1 MQCGSPVTF
10 EMRPRWIGRTGEQR
24 VAEEPKREAA
34 SEELIRAE
42 AMLVRTL
49 AAERKLLARCIAA
62 LVVILIVGA
71 VLGIG
76 GPAPTCLLAI
86 TALGGILGRAKGPPA

>member
-1 MQCGSPVTF
+1 MGRGSPVTV
-10 EMRPRWIGRTGEQR
+10 EMRPRWFGRTGEQK

-49 AAERKLLARCIAA
+49 AAERKLLTRCIVAFVVV
-62 LVVILIVGA
+62 LVAGA
-71 VLGIG
+71 VFGVG

-86 TALGGILGRAKGPPA
+86 TTLGAILGRAKGPLA

>member
-1 MQCGSPVTF
+1 MRRGFVSSF
-10 EMRPRWIGRTGEQR
+10 EMRPGWICDGGEEKL
-24 VAEEPKREAA
+24 ADKPKREAA

-42 AMLVRTL
+42 AMLVRAL
-49 AAERKLLARCIAA
+49 AAERKLLARCIVAF
-62 LVVILIVGA
+62 VVILIAGV

-86 TALGGILGRAKGPPA
+86 TTLGAILGRAKGPPA